1 MHNAAVIH
9 HADVSE
15 ARIGPNALIQSVN
28 ALREQYTEAQ
38 IRTILRQC
46 GQEDLLVTSPT
57 TMVAEQAFA
66 DLVVALADQLGI
78 DPARQILWRAGQLT
92 AGYLLQHR
100 IPRPFQW
107 LLRPLP
113 HRLAL
118 QLLLLAVGKHA
129 WTFVGSGHFSYVV
142 GKTPQLTV
150 RTRLYPGKAVCGFYG
165 GTFDHLIHVLIAAQA
180 RTEVTTT
187 PDDGQTRC
195 VYSIQFSGVS

>member
-1 MHNAAVIH
+1 MHNAALIH
-9 HADVSE
+9 HADASE

-38 IRTILRQC
+38 IHTILRQC
-46 GQEDLLVTSPT
+46 GQEDLLDTQPT

-78 DPARQILWRAGQLT
+78 APARQILWRAGQLT

-113 HRLAL
+113 HRPAL

-129 WTFVGSGHFSYVV
+129 WTFVGSGQFSYVV
-142 GKTPQLTV
+142 GQTPELTV
-150 RTRLYPGKAVCGFYG
+150 LTRLYPGEAVCGFYG

-180 RTEVTTT
+180 QTKVTTSL
-187 PDDGQTRC
+187 DMGQTKC
-195 VYSIQFSGVS
+195 VYAIQFEGTL

>member
-1 MHNAAVIH
+1 MHNAAVLPH
-9 HADVSE
+9 PAVAE

-28 ALREQYTEAQ
+28 ALREQYNEDL
-38 IRTILRQC
+38 IRTILGQC

-66 DLVVALADQLGI
+66 DLVVALADQLEI
-78 DPARQILWRAGQLT
+78 EPARQVLWRAGQLT

-113 HRLAL
+113 HRPAL

-129 WTFVGSGHFSYVV
+129 WTFVGSGQFSYVV
-142 GKTPQLTV
+142 GKMPELTV
-150 RTRLYPGKAVCGFYG
+150 LTRLYPGEAVCGFYG
-165 GTFDHLIHVLIAAQA
+165 GTFDHLIHVLITAQA
-180 RTEVTTT
+180 QTQVTTLLAA
-187 PDDGQTRC
+187 GQTKC
-195 VYSIQFSGVS
+195 VYTIRF

>member
-1 MHNAAVIH
+1 MHNAAAIH
-9 HADVSE
+9 HAGTTE

-28 ALREQYTEAQ
+28 ALREQYNEAR
-38 IRTILRQC
+38 IRTILCQC

-78 DPARQILWRAGQLT
+78 EPAQQILWRAGQLT

-129 WTFVGSGHFSYVV
+129 WTFVGSGQFSYIV
-142 GKTPQLTV
+142 GKTPELTV
-150 RTRLYPGKAVCGFYG
+150 LTCLYPGEAVCGFYG
-165 GTFDHLIHVLIAAQA
+165 GTFDHLIHMLIAAQA
-180 RTEVTTT
+180 QTRVTTSLAT
-187 PDDGQTRC
+187 GQTKC
-195 VYSIQFSGVS
+195 VYAIRF